1 MVIYLAFF
9 GLIILIVA
17 AAVVL
22 GAPAVEEGTPA
33 DKPDPSD
40 TPNARRK
47 QR

>member
-22 GAPAVEEGTPA
+22 GAPAVEEGTGA
-33 DKPDPSD
+33 DKPEP
-40 TPNARRK
+40 PQNRERK
-47 QR
+47 GTSS